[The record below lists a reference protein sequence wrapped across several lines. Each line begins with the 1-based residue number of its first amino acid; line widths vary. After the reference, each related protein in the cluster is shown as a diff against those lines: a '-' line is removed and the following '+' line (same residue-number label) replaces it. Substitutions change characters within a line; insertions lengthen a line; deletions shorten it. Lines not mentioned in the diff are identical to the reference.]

1 MKKIKI
7 SLIIVIMFLFVININ
22 KVNGAE
28 ELPDD
33 GGRIS
38 SSQVIQTKTGTG
50 PFDENDEP
58 GNDSS
63 EDNNIVRSF
72 DQVTWTIEN
81 TMVLNG
87 NEADSYSGG
96 RIYFEAVLPDVFTS
110 ETAKWDLDSMA
121 WIENAQV
128 SSDGLTLTGYYQMGT
143 ENITVPGKQTLVF
156 VAKILGAANG
166 IEFEPEIKL
175 WLNGNSEEN
184 YKTVNMEKITVSAAP
199 SYNIRFVRNN
209 NLQNLV
215 NDIEI
220 NGNIYEKV
228 RVYGYSVTLQLYNSE
243 VSKGM
248 KGIEYPQGDITFD
261 VNMQLN
267 RSDFNG
273 NLEDITQYCTPILW
287 DYKINNFNTY
297 GNLNRNMVFTN
308 ESGSAGSSAPLGSL
322 SNPLTSVYNSGKIDV
337 MQEGATL
344 KFKISNYKFNGTF
357 PKYNN
362 IYNISTAS
370 INYTE
375 NIGCFSVGYFQI
387 MIPYNEYSTVE
398 NRNYYLK
405 LEDSNFKATSL
416 SGKEVNEQVKET
428 DDSSNV
434 QHVVYKKGSYS
445 QLYNCF
451 HMTKNLLLFFY
462 RLIRR
467 CIYN

>member
-273 NLEDITQYCTPILW
+273 NLEDITQYCTA
-287 DYKINNFNTY
+287 Y
-297 GNLNRNMVFTN
+297 
-308 ESGSAGSSAPLGSL
+308 
-322 SNPLTSVYNSGKIDV
+322 
-337 MQEGATL
+337 
-344 KFKISNYKFNGTF
+344 
-357 PKYNN
+357 
-362 IYNISTAS
+362 
-370 INYTE
+370 
-375 NIGCFSVGYFQI
+375 I
-387 MIPYNEYSTVE
+387 MG
-398 NRNYYLK
+398 L
-405 LEDSNFKATSL
+405 
-416 SGKEVNEQVKET
+416 
-428 DDSSNV
+428 
-434 QHVVYKKGSYS
+434 
-445 QLYNCF
+445 
-451 HMTKNLLLFFY
+451 
-462 RLIRR
+462 
-467 CIYN
+467 